1 MRAFLTK
8 HQKTIGLL
16 FIAVAI
22 VLFVDKAVDLG
33 SEAVAMLGE
42 IMLAVVFFTVGY
54 VFVVQ
59 PMGKGKPDMP
69 KEDE

>member
-1 MRAFLTK
+1 MRSFLTK
-8 HQKTIGLL
+8 HQKKIGLL
-16 FIAVAI
+16 FIAVAV
-22 VLFVDKAVDLG
+22 VLFVDKALDLG

-42 IMLAVVFFTVGY
+42 VMLAVVFFTVGY

-59 PMGKGKPDMP
+59 PMGSEKPDGP

>member
-1 MRAFLTK
+1 MRSFLTK
-8 HQKTIGLL
+8 HQKKIGLL

-22 VLFVDKAVDLG
+22 ILFVDKALDLG

-42 IMLAVVFFTVGY
+42 VMLAVVFFTVGY

-59 PMGKGKPDMP
+59 PMGSEKSDAP
-69 KEDE
+69 KQDE